1 MHNHK
6 GKNKKKI
13 QKHTCSILGID
24 ISEVHNKHLGH
35 ILNVLHNVEQLHT
48 HNREL
53 PENVLPAFTPR
64 LPNDTSQQ
72 STCSH

>member
-6 GKNKKKI
+6 GENKKKI
-13 QKHTCSILGID
+13 QKHTCSILSID

-48 HNREL
+48 HHLEL
-53 PENVLPAFTPR
+53 PENVLPAIHTEAAIR
-64 LPNDTSQQ
+64 HQ
-72 STCSH
+72 SVINL